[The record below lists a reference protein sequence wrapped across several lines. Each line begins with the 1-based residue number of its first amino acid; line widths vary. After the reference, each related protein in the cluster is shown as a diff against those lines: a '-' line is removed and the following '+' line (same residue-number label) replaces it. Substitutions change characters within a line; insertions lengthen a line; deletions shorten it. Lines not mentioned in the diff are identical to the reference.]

1 MATVEETIPPLV
13 EGQRLTRDEFLRRWE
28 AMPQLKR
35 AELLGGVV
43 SMPSPL
49 SLPHGDADMLVAL
62 WLSHFSLAT
71 PGCKPSHNATWLM
84 SEVDAPQP
92 DLSLRILPE
101 YGGKSRVERQFGAG
115 APELVVEICLTSA
128 DRDLGE
134 KFDLYQS
141 AGVQEYLMVLLH
153 ERGVRCHRL
162 IEGGYQEISGA
173 EDGFL
178 KSVIFPGLWLDAQA
192 LLAEDGPR
200 ILDVL
205 ARGLRSPEHAAF
217 VERLARQKDAPR

>member
-1 MATVEETIPPLV
+1 MATVEETIPPLA

-43 SMPSPL
+43 RMPSPL
-49 SLPHGDADMLVAL
+49 SLPHGDADVLVAL
-62 WLSHFSLAT
+62 WLSHYSMAT

-84 SEVDAPQP
+84 SAVDAPQP
-92 DLSLRILPE
+92 DLSLRVLPE
-101 YGGKSRVERQFGAG
+101 FGGQSRVEDQFGAG
-115 APELVVEICLTSA
+115 APELVVEISLSSA
-128 DRDLGE
+128 DRDLGK
-134 KFDLYQS
+134 KFVVYQS
-141 AGVQEYLMVLLH
+141 AGVEEYLTILLQ
-153 ERGVRCHRL
+153 ERGVRWHRL
-162 IEGGYQEISGA
+162 VAGSYQEISAA

-178 KSVIFPGLWLDAQA
+178 KSAVFPGLWLDAKA

-205 ARGLRSPEHAAF
+205 ARGLRSPEHVAF
-217 VERLARQKDAPR
+217 VERLARQKDAPH